1 MSDIAD
7 IDTTENGSGALIA
20 KMNYIVDNGVK
31 PVHDIF
37 EDREEHTQPGE
48 YEERVV
54 SIQNGRP
61 LRDSFTL
68 DQNGFAF
75 LDHVPAVTDFYDADV
90 VKRIYYPE
98 VKKLILEQSGASKVM
113 VFDHTFRL
121 ADDALREEKMSRKP
135 VKRVHNDYTDESGA
149 QRVRDLLPP
158 DEAEARLKKR
168 FMIIQVWRPI
178 RAAVEADPL
187 AIGDA
192 RTLSPENFILVT
204 RRYEHRTAYV
214 YHISYD
220 PRHTW
225 YYFPDMTPDEALMF
239 KVFDSDP
246 DAPARYTAH
255 SAFDDPNSPPD
266 ARPRESIEARAL
278 AFFD

>member
-75 LDHVPAVTDFYDADV
+75 LDHVSAVTDFYDADV

-98 VKKLILEQSGASKVM
+98 VEKLILEQSGASKVM

-121 ADDALREEKMSRKP
+121 ADDTLREEKMSRKP

-178 RAAVEADPL
+178 RAAVEAVPL

>member
-1 MSDIAD
+1 M
-7 IDTTENGSGALIA
+7 TEALIA

-31 PVHDIF
+31 PVHDIY

-48 YEERVV
+48 YEERVI

-61 LRDSFTL
+61 LRDTFTL
-68 DQNGFAF
+68 DQNGFVF
-75 LDHVPAVTDFYDADV
+75 LDHTSAVPEFFDADA
-90 VKRIYYPE
+90 VKSVYYPE
-98 VKKLILEQSGASKVM
+98 VENLIKEQTGASKVI
-113 VFDHTFRL
+113 VFDHTLRL
-121 ADDALREEKMSRKP
+121 ADEALREENMTRKP
-135 VKRVHNDYTDESGA
+135 VKRVHNDYTDESGP
-149 QRVRDLLPP
+149 QRVRDLVSEE
-158 DEAEARLKKR
+158 EAEARLKKR

-178 RAAVEADPL
+178 HAPVEADPL
-187 AIGDA
+187 AVGDA

-239 KVFDSDP
+239 KVFDSDAS
-246 DAPARYTAH
+246 APARYTAH
-255 SAFDDPNSPPD
+255 SAFDDPNTAAD

-278 AFFD
+278 VFFD